1 MRKALGA
8 LCAAAYIAT
17 IWLANYLVSHYGI
30 VDVGFGLMAP
40 AAVYAVGVAFTMR
53 DFTQDL
59 LGRKVVIGC
68 IAAGCVLSYLVSPT
82 FALASAVAFA
92 ASESADFAIYT
103 PLRERDWLGAVT
115 VSNIVGACIDSA
127 LFLYIAF
134 NSEAFFEG
142 QVVGKLAMTAVAVGL
157 LSAGKAAYGRRLGP
171 VEVSA

>member
-59 LGRKVVIGC
+59 L
-68 IAAGCVLSYLVSPT
+68 AT
-82 FALASAVAFA
+82 
-92 ASESADFAIYT
+92 
-103 PLRERDWLGAVT
+103 ERRDL
-115 VSNIVGACIDSA
+115 
-127 LFLYIAF
+127 
-134 NSEAFFEG
+134 
-142 QVVGKLAMTAVAVGL
+142 
-157 LSAGKAAYGRRLGP
+157 LGP
-171 VEVSA
+171 DCHWEVPEAEPLPDRISSWPYQYARQEFLRTHVQLTNRLRIERTRVDL